1 MLGVAVSVSL
11 PWSAWA
17 GTTVI
22 ENTVNASAST
32 GGNSVGSGGKVIQ
45 GESKAQVKIYT
56 EIDGEVVTDIDET
69 VTAPVGEDAVIEKS
83 VEVNLPSVQ
92 SSTSVKAEA
101 SGGIEQETENEIG
114 QKNIE
119 PEKRNFII
127 AFLSNI
133 FKYVFSI
140 F

>member
-1 MLGVAVSVSL
+1 MLGAVISVSL

-69 VTAPVGEDAVIEKS
+69 VTAPIGENAVID
-83 VEVNLPSVQ
+83 LP
-92 SSTSVKAEA
+92 AEA
-101 SGGIEQETENEIG
+101 SAQAG
-114 QKNIE
+114 KNV
-119 PEKRNFII
+119 EKKNFLIT
-127 AFLSNI
+127 FLSKI